1 MSLAVEA
8 TLRRELGLHEGLSKT
23 PVRTLASAS
32 RWPAHRHESMLQFGQ
47 PTKWWEGPKPD
58 VLRPTTK
65 PFLWN
70 CPSSIIANFNVVVTL
85 LLPSVI
91 EETSSRRTERII
103 GSGMGTA
110 SLEGINKER
119 SGNFHQLESRDCDHE
134 VFLPKTC
141 HLLNSREL
149 RMFTGAPPLG
159 PERWTLNCYS

>member
-1 MSLAVEA
+1 MLVSTMEDKELSSTVEA

-23 PVRTLASAS
+23 PARTLASAS

-47 PTKWWEGPKPD
+47 PTEWWEGPKPD

-85 LLPSVI
+85 LLRPSVI
-91 EETSSRRTERII
+91 EETSPRRTERII

-119 SGNFHQLESRDCDHE
+119 SGNFHQLE
-134 VFLPKTC
+134 VFSATVTDGGS
-141 HLLNSREL
+141 HG
-149 RMFTGAPPLG
+149 T
-159 PERWTLNCYS
+159 